1 MQSEDVTAVELCGDF
16 GTVSFYNVYNACEN
30 SDTLS
35 RLNDHWRLRHPP
47 QQNGNNN
54 SMVWVGD
61 FNRHHPLWDDHNS
74 THLFTPANL
83 DAASVLID
91 LVEAFGMDM
100 PLPAGMPTLE
110 TFRTRSLSRPD
121 NVFCSTPLMQAFT
134 ECQVKPEL
142 CPAHTDHFPV
152 VGTLNLAPE
161 RSAPLV

>member
-1 MQSEDVTAVELCGDF
+1 
-16 GTVSFYNVYNACEN
+16 
-30 SDTLS
+30 
-35 RLNDHWRLRHPP
+35 
-47 QQNGNNN
+47 
-54 SMVWVGD
+54 MVLVGD

-74 THLFTPANL
+74 THLFMPANL
-83 DAASVLID
+83 VAASVLIN

-142 CPAHTDHFPV
+142 RPARTDHFPV

-161 RSAPLV
+161 RSAPSAQ